1 MLEAAWAESNSVKEP
16 VTFVDRSWRQEE
28 KGGQL
33 MAGRRSGLQVWV
45 LGSAAVMVLGSFG
58 PWIKALGQSIS
69 GVDGSNDGWLVIALA
84 TIGGLL
90 FYASRSHRAAGV
102 WATLGGAG
110 GLAITIHDRSRVQHA
125 IDHGGALTK
134 ALASVGWGLNV
145 ALIASGSMVL
155 SGLISLAQTRTPQTH
170 PQPASEMSPPSSPP
184 PDSGSQTLNPPATAS
199 PDSTPPAL
207 APPTAPP
214 ES

>member
-1 MLEAAWAESNSVKEP
+1 MLQAACAKSKLVKEA

-28 KGGQL
+28 KGGQS
-33 MAGRRSGLQVWV
+33 MAGRRSGLQAWV

-58 PWIKALGQSIS
+58 PWIKALGQSVS
-69 GVDGSNDGWLVIALA
+69 GVDGSNDGWFVIALA
-84 TIGGLL
+84 AIGGLL

-102 WATLGGAG
+102 WAILGGAG
-110 GLAITIHDRSRVQHA
+110 GLAITIHDRTRVQHA
-125 IDHGGALTK
+125 IDQGGALTK

-155 SGLISLAQTRTPQTH
+155 SGLISLAQTNTPQAA

-184 PDSGSQTLNPPATAS
+184 PDSGSQTLNQPAAA
-199 PDSTPPAL
+199 PGSTPPAW